1 MQAIQDI
8 RKLQRVSLA
17 IRKNVIPNLATI
29 TKYLSEMAIF
39 VKYFEEFNCN
49 QISNFNFILIQ

>member
-29 TKYLSEMAIF
+29 TKYLSEIRF
-39 VKYFEEFNCN
+39 LINHYY
-49 QISNFNFILIQ
+49 NFNFIVIQ